1 MTTKPCCQSS
11 PPMTSM
17 CVCSQVPWLLS
28 RRQVSSRKMNS
39 GAVIDINQASMNH
52 QEIANGV
59 ANSLD
64 GLSEDIAYWN
74 NLMQEHGN
82 TKIMRRYVRELYVV
96 VFEFLTEIFTK
107 WSKSSWKR

>member
-1 MTTKPCCQSS
+1 M
-11 PPMTSM
+11 
-17 CVCSQVPWLLS
+17 L
-28 RRQVSSRKMNS
+28 RQMNS

-59 ANSLD
+59 ANSLN

-74 NLMQEHGN
+74 SLIHERGN

-107 WSKSSWKR
+107 WSKSSWKRQENLYLLGYSGFGPLV